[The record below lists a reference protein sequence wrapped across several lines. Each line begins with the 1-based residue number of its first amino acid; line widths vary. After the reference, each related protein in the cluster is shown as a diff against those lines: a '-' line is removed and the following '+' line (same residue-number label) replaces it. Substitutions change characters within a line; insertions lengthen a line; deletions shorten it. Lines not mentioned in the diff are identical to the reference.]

1 MPPSKSAIYIYIYNS
16 HFFLNKKIR
25 FVLFFYHSL
34 FRFYN
39 GNASSIRAI
48 MVANCLA
55 PAPAES
61 AEQHSQPSS
70 SNMKEEKGNPP
81 SHKDLL
87 SSSSN
92 SSQQQ
97 QEEPVVLHHASSRL
111 QYESLTFRY
120 NDFHKSLRTLV
131 INTT

>member
-1 MPPSKSAIYIYIYNS
+1 MLVMI
-16 HFFLNKKIR
+16 
-25 FVLFFYHSL
+25 

-61 AEQHSQPSS
+61 TEQHSQLSS
-70 SNMKEEKGNPP
+70 SNTKEEKGNPP

-87 SSSSN
+87 SPSGESN
-92 SSQQQ
+92 SSQN
-97 QEEPVVLHHASSRL
+97 QEEPEYYITSSRI
-111 QYESLTFRY
+111 QYEFLLFLY
-120 NDFHKSLRTLV
+120 
-131 INTT
+131 ITTKDMKFIQ

>member
-1 MPPSKSAIYIYIYNS
+1 MQHNP
-16 HFFLNKKIR
+16 FLNLMI
-25 FVLFFYHSL
+25 

-39 GNASSIRAI
+39 GNASSVRAI

-61 AEQHSQPSS
+61 MEQHNQPSS
-70 SNMKEEKGNPP
+70 SNAKEEKGNPP

-87 SSSSN
+87 SSSS
-92 SSQQQ
+92 SSQQ

-111 QYESLTFRY
+111 QYANFPLLYKIMF
-120 NDFHKSLRTLV
+120 
-131 INTT
+131 INL